1 MATLPLFPLGTVL
14 MPGARLPL
22 QIFEPRY
29 VQLLKDL
36 LDGQDERLPVFG
48 VIAIR
53 EGFEVGDDGV
63 RALHPVGCGALLVQ
77 AAALEGER
85 FLAVSEGTDRFH
97 LDAIDESAGTPY
109 TTARITWLPEP
120 DGDVPAITVLAARLR
135 AELTAFA
142 AATGAEPELPTEDR
156 SLAYAV
162 PDTVSLDVA
171 DRQRLLASSDT
182 ESRLRLGIR
191 LVRREREFASALGA
205 VGRAP
210 IPPFSLN

>member
-1 MATLPLFPLGTVL
+1 MATLPLFPLATVL
-14 MPGARLPL
+14 MPGGRLPL

-29 VQLLKDL
+29 VQLLHDL
-36 LDGQDERLPVFG
+36 LDGQDERSPVFG

-63 RALHPVGCGALLVQ
+63 RALHPIGCGALLTQ
-77 AAALEGER
+77 AAALEGDR
-85 FLAVSEGTDRFH
+85 FLVVSEGTDRFR
-97 LDAIDESAGTPY
+97 LDAVDESAGTPY
-109 TTARITWLPEP
+109 TTARITWLTEP
-120 DGDVPAITVLAARLR
+120 DGDLAAVGELAARVR

-142 AATGAEPELPTEDR
+142 AATGTDPEVPADDR

-162 PDTVSLDVA
+162 SDAVSLDVA

-182 ESRLRLGIR
+182 ESRLRLGLE
-191 LVRREREFASALGA
+191 LVRREREFAAALGA
-205 VGRAP
+205 VARPP